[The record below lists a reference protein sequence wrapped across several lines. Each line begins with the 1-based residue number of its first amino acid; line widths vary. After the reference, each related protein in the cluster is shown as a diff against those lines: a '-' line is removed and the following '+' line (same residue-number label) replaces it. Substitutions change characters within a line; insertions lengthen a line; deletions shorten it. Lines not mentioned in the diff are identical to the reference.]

1 MIVVDTSVWI
11 DYLNNVSTPQTE
23 TLDLLLGRDVLA
35 IGDLILTEVLQGL
48 RPDSQFLRVKKVLL
62 SFVVFEM
69 FGVLRAIRCADRF
82 RILRKKGITI
92 RRTVDVII
100 ASYCIDEGHTL
111 LFSDKDFIPFV
122 DHFGLKTI

>member
-11 DYLNNVSTPQTE
+11 DYLNSVSTPQTE

-35 IGDLILTEVLQGL
+35 IGDLILTEILQGL
-48 RPDSQFLRVKKVLL
+48 RPDAQFSRVKQVLL

-69 FGVLRAIRCADRF
+69 FGVLRAIRCADRY
-82 RILRKKGITI
+82 RTLRKKGITI

-122 DHFGLKTI
+122 EHFGLKTI

>member
-35 IGDLILTEVLQGL
+35 IGDIILTEVLQGL
-48 RPDSQFLRVKKVLL
+48 RPDAQYSRVKQALL

-69 FGVLRAIRCADRF
+69 FGVLRAIRCADRY
-82 RILRKKGITI
+82 RTLRKKGISI
-92 RRTVDVII
+92 RRTADVII

-122 DHFGLKTI
+122 EHFGLKTI